1 MLFAF
6 VVNES
11 PSSPRAPN
19 GFNCEGWAPTT
30 VGRGVAM
37 AADVIPCCRVDVTG
51 TKPSSPASVVRN
63 RSDGPAEGGPVSSE
77 LGGGGLVVVIVG
89 GVVVVAPSMAV
100 LVAVPPGVSAPA
112 VVATPPGVS
121 APSAA
126 VPRDSSNGDK
136 DRDGDKEREPA
147 VGWLV
152 MGNVGSCGLSASAGG
167 LSGSAG
173 GMVSARLEAERSVA
187 RRVEG
192 SSGAGGGGGR
202 SGGIFFVGAMF

>member
-1 MLFAF
+1 M
-6 VVNES
+6 
-11 PSSPRAPN
+11 
-19 GFNCEGWAPTT
+19 
-30 VGRGVAM
+30 
-37 AADVIPCCRVDVTG
+37 
-51 TKPSSPASVVRN
+51 
-63 RSDGPAEGGPVSSE
+63 SSE
-77 LGGGGLVVVIVG
+77 LGGGGPVVVIVG
-89 GVVVVAPSMAV
+89 GVVVVVVGSSVEPVVDVGISIIDS
-100 LVAVPPGVSAPA
+100 VPP
-112 VVATPPGVS
+112 
-121 APSAA
+121 AA
-126 VPRDSSNGDK
+126 CVRDSSNGDK

>member
-77 LGGGGLVVVIVG
+77 LEGGGPVVVIVG
-89 GVVVVAPSMAV
+89 GVVVVVVGSCVEPVVDVDDGIIDS
-100 LVAVPPGVSAPA
+100 VPPASCV
-112 VVATPPGVS
+112 
-121 APSAA
+121 
-126 VPRDSSNGDK
+126 RDSSNGDK

-192 SSGAGGGGGR
+192 SSGAGGGGS
-202 SGGIFFVGAMF
+202 SGGIFFVGAMFSKR

>member
-77 LGGGGLVVVIVG
+77 LGGGGPVVVIVG
-89 GVVVVAPSMAV
+89 GVVVVVVGFVDVDDGSIID
-100 LVAVPPGVSAPA
+100 AVPPAACVR
-112 VVATPPGVS
+112 
-121 APSAA
+121 PS
-126 VPRDSSNGDK
+126 VRDSSNGDK
-136 DRDGDKEREPA
+136 GRDGDKEREPA

-192 SSGAGGGGGR
+192 SSGAGGGGG
-202 SGGIFFVGAMF
+202 SLGGIFFVGAMFSKE

>member
-37 AADVIPCCRVDVTG
+37 AADVIPWCRVDVTG

-77 LGGGGLVVVIVG
+77 LGGGGPVVVIVG
-89 GVVVVAPSMAV
+89 GVVVVVVGFVDVDDGSIID
-100 LVAVPPGVSAPA
+100 AVPP
-112 VVATPPGVS
+112 
-121 APSAA
+121 AA
-126 VPRDSSNGDK
+126 CVRDSSNGDK
-136 DRDGDKEREPA
+136 ERDGDKEREPA

-192 SSGAGGGGGR
+192 SSGAGGGGGS
-202 SGGIFFVGAMF
+202 SGGIFFVGAMFSKK

>member
-19 GFNCEGWAPTT
+19 GFNCEGWVPTT

-77 LGGGGLVVVIVG
+77 LEGGGPVVVIVG
-89 GVVVVAPSMAV
+89 SCIEPVVDVDDGIIDS
-100 LVAVPPGVSAPA
+100 VPPASCV
-112 VVATPPGVS
+112 
-121 APSAA
+121 
-126 VPRDSSNGDK
+126 RDSSNGDK

-173 GMVSARLEAERSVA
+173 GMVSARLEAERRKTS
-187 RRVEG
+187 RRFVR
-192 SSGAGGGGGR
+192 GR
-202 SGGIFFVGAMF
+202 GRR

>member
-77 LGGGGLVVVIVG
+77 LGGGGPVVVIVG
-89 GVVVVAPSMAV
+89 GVVVVVVGSSVEPVVDVGISIIDS
-100 LVAVPPGVSAPA
+100 VPP
-112 VVATPPGVS
+112 
-121 APSAA
+121 AA
-126 VPRDSSNGDK
+126 CVRDSSNGDK

>member
-63 RSDGPAEGGPVSSE
+63 RSDGPAEGGPVS
-77 LGGGGLVVVIVG
+77 VIV
-89 GVVVVAPSMAV
+89 GVVVVVVVGSSVEPVVDVGIS
-100 LVAVPPGVSAPA
+100 LIDSVPP
-112 VVATPPGVS
+112 
-121 APSAA
+121 AA
-126 VPRDSSNGDK
+126 CGRDSSNGDK

-173 GMVSARLEAERSVA
+173 GIVSARLEAERSVA

>member
-11 PSSPRAPN
+11 PSSPRAPNGFNCN

-63 RSDGPAEGGPVSSE
+63 RNDGDKDRVPP
-77 LGGGGLVVVIVG
+77 
-89 GVVVVAPSMAV
+89 
-100 LVAVPPGVSAPA
+100 LVAIPPGVSAPA
-112 VVATPPGVS
+112 VFATPPGVS

-126 VPRDSSNGDK
+126 AIVAIPLIDSVPPAACERDCINGDQ

-152 MGNVGSCGLSASAGG
+152 KGNVGSCGLSASAGG

-202 SGGIFFVGAMF
+202 SGGIFFVGAMFSKK

>member
-77 LGGGGLVVVIVG
+77 LGGGGPVVVIVG
-89 GVVVVAPSMAV
+89 GVVVVVVGSSVEPVVDVGISIIDS
-100 LVAVPPGVSAPA
+100 VPP
-112 VVATPPGVS
+112 
-121 APSAA
+121 AA
-126 VPRDSSNGDK
+126 CVRDSSNGDK

-202 SGGIFFVGAMF
+202 SGGIFFVGAMFSKK

>member
-19 GFNCEGWAPTT
+19 GFNCEGWVPTT

-63 RSDGPAEGGPVSSE
+63 RRNGPADGGPVSSE
-77 LGGGGLVVVIVG
+77 LEGGGPVVVIVG
-89 GVVVVAPSMAV
+89 GVLVVVVVVGSCIEPVVDVDDGIIDS
-100 LVAVPPGVSAPA
+100 VPPASCV
-112 VVATPPGVS
+112 
-121 APSAA
+121 
-126 VPRDSSNGDK
+126 RDSSNGDK

-192 SSGAGGGGGR
+192 SSGAGGGGS
-202 SGGIFFVGAMF
+202 SGGIFFVGAMFSKR